1 MLFGEPE
8 VVVVDH
14 PKFLWSDELI
24 GQQTLTEHVKTVLR
38 QDRFPHCS
46 LISGSPGSGQ
56 LVFALSIIQT
66 MLCAAEDKPCGV
78 CSSCYKVGGLIH
90 PDVHFSFPL
99 VGSGE
104 LCKEHYGAFRIA
116 VKQNPYMSIQNW
128 LSYADKEN
136 KQANIGA
143 KESRSIIER
152 LSLRPFE
159 SDRNIMLVWLPEYLG
174 KESNILLKLLEE
186 PPGHAYII
194 LVTEDSKSLL
204 TTVLSR
210 TQEFRLSPLD
220 DFMIASHLEKSLN
233 LSSDLALGFAM
244 ASEGNYAQSLEWAK
258 DTQMNSLQLSQSLLQ
273 MAFKKDP
280 YEMMSWMDTFAQ
292 LNRDGQRQF
301 LAFLNQLLSLSLRLK
316 FGVIDQKDPS
326 NPILSY
332 AAKISGNLTPLQ
344 VETIADL
351 SDECSYGI
359 QRNANIRILLLDF
372 LIKLSGI
379 LRNKQT

>member
-8 VVVVDH
+8 IAVVNH

-24 GQQTLTEHVKTVLR
+24 GQLGLMAHVKEVLA

-46 LISGSPGSGQ
+46 LISGTPGSGQ

-66 MLCAAEDKPCGV
+66 MLCEAEEKPCGV
-78 CSSCYKVGGLIH
+78 CSGCYKVGGLIH
-90 PDVHFSFPL
+90 PDVHYSFPL

-104 LCKEHYGAFRIA
+104 LCKEHYGEFRNA

-159 SDRNIMLVWLPEYLG
+159 SDRNIMLLWLPEYLG

-186 PPGHAYII
+186 PPGHSYII

-204 TTVLSR
+204 STVISR
-210 TQEFRLSPLD
+210 TQEFRLGPLD
-220 DFMIASHLEKSLN
+220 DFIIAGQLEKSLK
-233 LSSDLALGFAM
+233 LSPDLALGFAM
-244 ASEGNYAQSLEWAK
+244 ASEGNYAQSIEWAK
-258 DTQMNSLQLSQSLLQ
+258 DPQMNSLQLSQSLLQ
-273 MAFKKDP
+273 LAFKKEP
-280 YEMMSWMDTFAQ
+280 VEMMNWIDTFAQ

-316 FGVIDQKDPS
+316 FGIISQNDLA

-332 AAKISGNLTPLQ
+332 AAKISSNLTPGQ
-344 VETIADL
+344 VEAIAYL